1 MRAGQLRD
9 VGGACAA
16 VSLRQEERGQTELP
30 TAFNSPPPIPS
41 GRLS

>member
-1 MRAGQLRD
+1 MRAGQLRG

-30 TAFNSPPPIPS
+30 TTFNSPPPIPP